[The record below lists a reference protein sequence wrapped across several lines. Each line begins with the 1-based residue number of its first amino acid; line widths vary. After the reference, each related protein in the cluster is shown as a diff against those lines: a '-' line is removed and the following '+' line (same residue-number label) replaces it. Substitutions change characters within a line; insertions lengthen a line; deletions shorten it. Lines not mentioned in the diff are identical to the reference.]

1 MGRAAQARVP
11 HAAPDRPPEKV
22 LGRTLSNDRQCGC
35 TANKPNYIF
44 CAKFRDFPFWC
55 LMLWKLSFK
64 WPLTWAACWWW
75 VLQGARHEEDGQP
88 RRQHRLPAP
97 DPGLRPRDGVQL
109 RPEPHVR
116 VISARWGHQGRRQ
129 GSQVHC
135 AEKGGILKKPGPYC
149 PLEKERWEDRL
160 SSSSQNNLVNLTS
173 GPMMGEGGPGPG
185 PRSDSRRD
193 ISCSDVERTLKSLN
207 GYHEDILEV
216 SPPSWCWILSRVL
229 FPLPLFCIYI
239 YPLLSLCQL
248 TYCRV

>member
-1 MGRAAQARVP
+1 MCEVSWFP
-11 HAAPDRPPEKV
+11 LLMSDVVKIKFLMAPD
-22 LGRTLSNDRQCGC
+22 
-35 TANKPNYIF
+35 F
-44 CAKFRDFPFWC
+44 
-55 LMLWKLSFK
+55 
-64 WPLTWAACWWW
+64 WAACWWW

-97 DPGLRPRDGVQL
+97 DPGLRPRDGLQL

-216 SPPSWCWILSRVL
+216 SPPSWCWILSRAL
-229 FPLPLFCIYI
+229 FPLPLFSI
-239 YPLLSLCQL
+239 
-248 TYCRV
+248 

>member
-1 MGRAAQARVP
+1 MSDVVKIKFLM
-11 HAAPDRPPEKV
+11 APD
-22 LGRTLSNDRQCGC
+22 
-35 TANKPNYIF
+35 Y
-44 CAKFRDFPFWC
+44 
-55 LMLWKLSFK
+55 
-64 WPLTWAACWWW
+64 WAACWWW

-97 DPGLRPRDGVQL
+97 DPGLRPRDGLQL

-173 GPMMGEGGPGPG
+173 GPHDGRGRARPRAQVRLQAGHLLLGCRENTEVTQWIPRRYSRGESTILMLNFIP
-185 PRSDSRRD
+185 S
-193 ISCSDVERTLKSLN
+193 SL
-207 GYHEDILEV
+207 
-216 SPPSWCWILSRVL
+216 STPSVQYLHLPS
-229 FPLPLFCIYI
+229 PLPVSAD
-239 YPLLSLCQL
+239 LLQSLTQALRDAASARGHPAHPGYSTLDTAPVL
-248 TYCRV
+248 TEELKRHLAETRAVNEYR